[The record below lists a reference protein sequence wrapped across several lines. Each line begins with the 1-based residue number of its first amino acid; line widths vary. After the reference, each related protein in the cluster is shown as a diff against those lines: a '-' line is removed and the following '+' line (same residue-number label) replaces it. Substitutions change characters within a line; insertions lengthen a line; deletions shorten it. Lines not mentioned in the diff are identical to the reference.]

1 MLIAESQDPPAIQAH
16 PGRQAGLHVGSPR
29 CGGERGGGGKRA
41 GWRYVFCVEGGGCFP
56 PSRCSFPPRSILPAP
71 TLRLDPRHHARQVL
85 QVLLQERVREALQGD
100 FRRAPHDHLHGVSLL
115 ARALKRYHH
124 ADPSWENDGDQP
136 RPRLKGGM

>member
-1 MLIAESQDPPAIQAH
+1 MW
-16 PGRQAGLHVGSPR
+16 
-29 CGGERGGGGKRA
+29 RGA
-41 GWRYVFCVEGGGCFP
+41 GCFP

-85 QVLLQERVREALQGD
+85 QVLWQERLREVLQGD
-100 FRRAPHDHLHGVSLL
+100 LRRARHNHLYIYIHGVSLL